1 MYVDLKELFSF
12 TGEYNEKVLVKLL
25 EALKM
30 NASQEMDYLKFK
42 KSYESLCQLGM
53 DESTAAKSAFVT
65 AETMGLN
72 KSRLLDSVHFYQQ
85 ILKKEKEAFALAL
98 KNQISKNV
106 DAKRV
111 EADKLQARKVEILTK
126 IEKMKEELAGIDG
139 RVNEIQ
145 EDIKDS
151 SEKIESTRQQ
161 FVQTI
166 ALLEKEI
173 QDDLEI
179 FTRVTS

>member
-1 MYVDLKELFSF
+1 MYVDLKDLFSF
-12 TGEYNEKVLVKLL
+12 TGEYNEKVLAKLL

-30 NASQEMDYLKFK
+30 NASKDMDYLKFK

-53 DESTAAKSAFVT
+53 DETTAAKSAFVT

-72 KSRLLDSVHFYQQ
+72 KSKLLDSVHFYQQ

-106 DAKRV
+106 DAKRI
-111 EADKLQARKVEILTK
+111 ESDKLQARKVEILTK
-126 IEKMKEELAGIDG
+126 IEKLKEELLAIDNK
-139 RVNEIQ
+139 VNKIQ
-145 EDIKDS
+145 IDITDS
-151 SEKIESTRQQ
+151 SEKIELTRQQ

-166 ALLEKEI
+166 SLLEKEME
-173 QDDLEI
+173 DDLEI